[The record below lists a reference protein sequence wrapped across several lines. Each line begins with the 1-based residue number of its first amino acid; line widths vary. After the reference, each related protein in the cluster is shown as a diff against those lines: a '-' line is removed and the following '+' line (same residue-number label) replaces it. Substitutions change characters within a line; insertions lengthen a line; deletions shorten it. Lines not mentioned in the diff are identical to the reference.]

1 MAKKMVCYN
10 GDTLAYPNCSDSRVL
25 VKGNSVYEILIQN
38 SKYIV
43 TIN

>member
-1 MAKKMVCYN
+1 MAKKLVCYK
-10 GDTLAYPNCSDSRVL
+10 GDTLAYPTCAASRVL